1 MISRFTILVIAMFC
15 AISGFSQTQLQGKVT
30 DEGTGEPIL
39 FGTIALYKND
49 VLVTGGET
57 DFDGN
62 YLFSDLDPGT
72 YDVEVQ
78 YVGFTTKKITGVLVK
93 AGQSNK
99 VNVTIGQ
106 GVIMDEIEVVGYRAP
121 LVEFDNT
128 SQGKTITAENIRSLP
143 TKSINAIAATSA
155 GLSSVDG
162 GEISMRGSRTNGTD
176 YYIDGVRV
184 TNTNLITQDDIDQMQ
199 VITGGIEAK
208 YGDVTGGIISITTK
222 GPSQRFSGGFELETS
237 QYLDPYGYNLA
248 AGNVSG
254 PILKNSEGQSTL
266 GFRLSGQYRKIND
279 SNPSALGVYR
289 APQAYI
295 EGLEKDPETTI
306 NGTNIPI
313 PSAEYL
319 QDSDIGETI
328 AARPNDD
335 NTNYNINGKIDAKLS
350 QNLDITL
357 SGSYFESRDRFTVS
371 NAWSLLNWTN
381 NPYDYEKGY
390 RGNFRFRH
398 RLGKQNFGEDMTD
411 EEKAASSTSIRNA
424 TYSLQVG
431 YEKRVGRTE
440 DIRHEDQLFNYGYWG
455 KTDVSWVPE
464 ISLVSD
470 TAIWQGQEV
479 FDVFG
484 NNPRAMQGYAETR
497 GEYTPDLSVNTA
509 LARYNELNG
518 IRDDNLRSVWSLY
531 DNVGQVYNRF
541 SKDETDI
548 YTLNVTSGFDFLP
561 GGSEK
566 GRHNIQ
572 FGFSYEQQINRFWGV
587 SPRDLWTEARLQ
599 ANKHILT
606 IDLNT
611 VVDSIENNGQMFAVY
626 APLSQAEEFPDSKFF
641 REVRNLTGQ
650 ALNEYVNVDNLNPAD
665 LSLDMFSAA
674 ELTDRGLVSYY
685 GYDYLGNKLGSD
697 VSFSDFFTSED
708 ADGIR
713 TFNVAPWQPIYAA
726 GYIQDKFT
734 YKDIIFRV
742 GVRLDYYDANS
753 KVLKDP
759 YSLYEIESADAYTT
773 RTGESLPSSVGGDY
787 KVYVSDEGSDEI
799 VGFRQGD
806 QWLSAN
812 GTNVSG
818 GNVLF
823 GGGLVYPSYVNKV
836 EDDRNIQLRGYD
848 INQSFEDYDPQLN
861 FMPRLAFSFP
871 ISEDAGFFA
880 HYDVLVQR
888 PPSNTITTA
897 LDYYFFETIGRINP
911 NRAPANNPNL
921 KPERTIDYEIRFQ
934 QKLSNSSALKISA
947 FYKELRDMVQR
958 RFYTNLA
965 APLNR
970 YEAFGNLDFGTVKG
984 FSFAYDMR
992 RTGNLQLSAT
1002 YTLQFADGSGSD
1014 ANSSEGL
1021 NTDGDL
1027 RTLFPLSNDER
1038 HRLTGTIDYRYG
1050 SGNEYDGPSI
1060 GGMDLLA
1067 NTGVNFILTGVSGRP
1082 YTSFTTISRP
1092 TESTGIESIN
1102 EARLPWVINT
1112 DLRIDKRISFSLSE
1126 SSKRNLGVNLYF
1138 RVENLFNARNII
1150 GVYPVTGDPEDD
1162 GFISST
1168 FGQGRISQIEQQG
1181 RDVNSFLATYQ
1192 ARILDPGNY
1201 TRARRMYIGAIF
1213 DF

>member
-15 AISGFSQTQLQGKVT
+15 AISGFSQTQLQGKIT

-62 YLFSDLDPGT
+62 FLFSELDPGT

-78 YVGFTTKKITGVLVK
+78 YVGYTTKKVTAVLVK

-99 VNVTIGQ
+99 LNVAIGQ
-106 GVIMDEIEVVGYRAP
+106 GVLMDVVDVVAYKAP

-128 SQGKTITAENIRSLP
+128 SQGQTITAENIRSLP

-162 GEISMRGSRTNGTD
+162 GEISIRGSRPNGTD

-184 TNTNLITQDDIDQMQ
+184 TNANLITQDDIDQMQ

-222 GPSQRFSGGFELETS
+222 GPSQRFSGGLELETS

-254 PILKNSEGQSTL
+254 PLLKNSAGESLL

-279 SNPSALGVYR
+279 NNPSAFGVYR
-289 APQAYI
+289 APESFI
-295 EGLEKDPETTI
+295 NELEKNPVSGF
-306 NGTNIPI
+306 NGTEIPTG
-313 PSAEYL
+313 EFL
-319 QDSDIGETI
+319 QASDIGDPV

-335 NTNYNINGKIDAKLS
+335 DTNYNVNAKIDAKLS
-350 QNLDITL
+350 DNIDITL
-357 SGSYFESRDRFTVS
+357 SGSYFESQNRFTVS

-398 RLGKQNFGEDMTD
+398 KLGKQTFGEDLTD
-411 EEKAASSTSIRNA
+411 EEKAASSTSIKNA

-431 YEKRVGRTE
+431 YEKRLGRTE
-440 DIRHEDQLFNYGYWG
+440 DLRHEDRLFNYGYWG
-455 KTDVSWVPE
+455 KTDVTYVPS
-464 ISLVSD
+464 IGVVSD
-470 TAIWQGQEV
+470 TATWEGQEV
-479 FDVFG
+479 FLNGQAF
-484 NNPRAMQGYAETR
+484 AMQGYTETI
-497 GEYTPDLSVNTA
+497 GEFTPNLDINPTLS
-509 LARYNELNG
+509 RYNVTNG
-518 IRDDNLRSVWSLY
+518 ILDDDVLNVWDLY
-531 DNVGQVYNRF
+531 TNVGQVYNRF

-548 YTLNVTSGFDFLP
+548 YTINVTSGFDFLP

-572 FGFSYEQQINRFWGV
+572 FGFNYEQRVNRFWAV
-587 SPRDLWTEARLQ
+587 APRGLWTEAQLQ
-599 ANKHILT
+599 ANRHLT
-606 IDLNT
+606 GVDVNNVL
-611 VVDSIENNGQMFAVY
+611 DSIDQFGERFAVY
-626 APLSQAEEFPDSKFF
+626 APLSLADEFPDNKFF
-641 REVRNLTGQ
+641 REVRELTGQ
-650 ALNEYVNVDNLNPAD
+650 ELNEYVNVDELNPAD
-665 LSLDMFSAA
+665 LRLDMFSAA
-674 ELTDRGLVSYY
+674 ELIDRGLVSYY
-685 GYDYLGNKLGSD
+685 GYDYLGNKLGAD
-697 VSFSDFFTSED
+697 VSFSDFFSSED
-708 ADGIR
+708 ENGVR
-713 TFNVAPWQPIYAA
+713 TFNVAPWQPIYGA

-742 GVRLDYYDANS
+742 GVRLDYYDANT

-759 YSLYEIESADAYTT
+759 YSLYEIESADAFAN
-773 RTGESLPSSVGGDY
+773 RTGEELPSTVGSDY
-787 KVYVSDEGSDEI
+787 KVYVAGEDSDEI

-806 QWLSAN
+806 NWFSAN
-812 GTNVSG
+812 GTGVSG

-823 GGGLVYPSYVNKV
+823 GGGLVFPSFQDKDP
-836 EDDRNIQLRGYD
+836 DDRNIQQRGYD
-848 INQSFEDYDPQLN
+848 INKSFEDYDPQLN

-888 PPSNTITTA
+888 PPSNTIQTG
-897 LDYYFFETIGRINP
+897 LDYYFFETIGRLNP
-911 NRAPANNPNL
+911 NGTPANNPNL
-921 KPERTIDYEIRFQ
+921 RPEKTIDYEVGFQ
-934 QKLSNSSALKISA
+934 QKLSNSSALKVSA

-958 RFYTNLA
+958 RFFNNLA

-984 FSFAYDMR
+984 FSFSYDMR
-992 RTGNLQLSAT
+992 RTGNLQLNAT

-1014 ANSSEGL
+1014 ANSSAGL
-1021 NTDGDL
+1021 NQEGDL
-1027 RTLFPLSNDER
+1027 RTLFPLSYDER

-1050 SGNEYDGPSI
+1050 SGNAYNGPSI
-1060 GGMDLLA
+1060 GGVDLFA
-1067 NTGVNFILTGVSGRP
+1067 DTGLNVILTGVSGRP
-1082 YTSFTTISRP
+1082 YTSFTTIIEPLDAS
-1092 TESTGIESIN
+1092 GIESIN
-1102 EARLPWVINT
+1102 EARLPWVFNA
-1112 DLRIDKRISFSLSE
+1112 DLRIDKRFSVSLSE
-1126 SSKRNLGVNLYF
+1126 SSKRNLGINLYF
-1138 RVENLFNARNII
+1138 RVQNLFDARNVI
-1150 GVYPVTGDPEDD
+1150 GVYPVTGDPDDD
-1162 GFISST
+1162 GFITST
-1168 FGQGRISQIEQQG
+1168 FGLDRIDEIERFG
-1181 RDVNSFLATYQ
+1181 GDVNSYLATYQ
-1192 ARILDPGNY
+1192 ARILNPGNY
-1201 TRARRMYIGAIF
+1201 TRARRLYLGVIF